1 MQRRYQREWD
11 HLMENIQ
18 VRIKGRTSESFE
30 IEVENTLYSL
40 AVANRSLLPITKTSR
55 MTTQEELFPLLLGKI
70 SGKRMGSFH
79 SQNCI
84 QTPDTLF
91 IKVTQCKIT

>member
-30 IEVENTLYSL
+30 IKVENTLYSL
-40 AVANRSLLPITKTSR
+40 AVANRSLLPIAKTSR
-55 MTTQEELFPLLLGKI
+55 
-70 SGKRMGSFH
+70 
-79 SQNCI
+79 
-84 QTPDTLF
+84 
-91 IKVTQCKIT
+91 V

>member
-30 IEVENTLYSL
+30 IKVENTLYSL
-40 AVANRSLLPITKTSR
+40 AVANRSLLPIAKTSR
-55 MTTQEELFPLLLGKI
+55 VQSGGAI
-70 SGKRMGSFH
+70 SFASWKD
-79 SQNCI
+79 Q
-84 QTPDTLF
+84 
-91 IKVTQCKIT
+91 

>member
-30 IEVENTLYSL
+30 IKVENTLYSL
-40 AVANRSLLPITKTSR
+40 AVANRSLSPITEIPR
-55 MTTQEELFPLLLGKI
+55 MSSGGAI
-70 SGKRMGSFH
+70 SFASWKDQWKENG
-79 SQNCI
+79 
-84 QTPDTLF
+84 L
-91 IKVTQCKIT
+91 